1 MAVEQ
6 FVVAKKLNLFRGFK
20 EIFSENLPDK
30 CKISSS
36 GSRLIH
42 FRRRRR
48 HNSPSSA
55 NEIFPEI
62 FHGEWIFQKDLSVKF
77 N

>member
-20 EIFSENLPDK
+20 GNISKNLPDNSK
-30 CKISSS
+30 MSST

-42 FRRRRR
+42 CRHR

-55 NEIFPEI
+55 NEIFLEI